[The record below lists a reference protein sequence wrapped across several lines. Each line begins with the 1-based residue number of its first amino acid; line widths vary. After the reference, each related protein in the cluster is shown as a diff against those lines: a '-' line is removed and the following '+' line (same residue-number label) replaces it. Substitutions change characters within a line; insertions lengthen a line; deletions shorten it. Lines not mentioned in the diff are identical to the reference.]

1 MCSLT
6 LPEVHIRRLLSFG
19 AVPRTERTTSILQFG
34 CENNGLLTIQFGYG
48 IMGELL
54 LVCWVVWPWLSYS
67 QKRHKSKGE
76 SDANQEGYGDDYG
89 GTAWRWQ
96 VVPVIM
102 II

>member
-1 MCSLT
+1 
-6 LPEVHIRRLLSFG
+6 
-19 AVPRTERTTSILQFG
+19 
-34 CENNGLLTIQFGYG
+34 
-48 IMGELL
+48 MGELL

-102 II
+102 IISHRGLQFWQWLVGPI